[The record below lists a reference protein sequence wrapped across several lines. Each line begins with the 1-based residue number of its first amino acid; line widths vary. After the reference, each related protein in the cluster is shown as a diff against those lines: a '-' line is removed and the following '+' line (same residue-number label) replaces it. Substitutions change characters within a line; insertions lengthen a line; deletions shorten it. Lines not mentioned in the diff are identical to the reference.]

1 MELNFDALLEEN
13 ERLNK
18 ALDEILDNCWDQE
31 NASFAYISNIAYRA
45 LNPHDVPPG
54 AA

>member
-1 MELNFDALLEEN
+1 MDLTVDQLQLEN
-13 ERLNK
+13 ARLRE
-18 ALDEILDNCWDQE
+18 ALDEILDNCWDTE
-31 NASFAYISNIAYRA
+31 NGSFAYISNLAYRA